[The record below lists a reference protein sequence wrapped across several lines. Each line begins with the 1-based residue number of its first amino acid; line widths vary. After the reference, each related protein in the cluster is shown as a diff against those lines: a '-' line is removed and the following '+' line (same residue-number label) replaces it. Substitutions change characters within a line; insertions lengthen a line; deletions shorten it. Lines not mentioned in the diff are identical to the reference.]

1 MYSGINDFKKG
12 YHPRTNVVKDKKCDL
27 VADCYSILN
36 IWRKYFSKLL
46 KVLGVNEVRQTEIN
60 TAELLAP

>member
-1 MYSGINDFKKG
+1 MKG
-12 YHPRTNVVKDKKCDL
+12 YQPRTNVVKDEKYDL
-27 VADCYSILN
+27 VSDSHSILT

-46 KVLGVNEVRQTEIN
+46 KVHGVKGVRQTEIN